1 MEYEKLRKGLDLN
14 NLSPKNLKAEIL
26 TNLPSV
32 HIEGRIFY
40 YSGDLYIDNG
50 TTFENLTDELNTIPI
65 GIPFPVWYETDS
77 LITSNQSRLIKLSKN
92 LISSGQF
99 NEGKLTNQSV
109 SIANETAFYSAVIS
123 NSSSRLNNKTVALIN
138 STENITN
145 TTTNEPTFLGAS
157 EQPLTNLVNRLQGHS
172 VRIQTGNPNT
182 GIHTS
187 YNRLDNCDLG
197 QLGITNP
204 NATFLIND
212 GVNGTPRT
220 GKTTRPDTTTA
231 IYYMRIL

>member
-32 HIEGRIFY
+32 HLEGRIFY

-77 LITSNQSRLIKLSKN
+77 LITNNQSRLIKLSKN

-109 SIANETAFYSAVIS
+109 TVASETAFYSAVIS
-123 NSSSRLNNKTVALIN
+123 NNSSRLNNKTVVLIN
-138 STENITN
+138 STENTTN
-145 TTTNEPTFLGAS
+145 TTTNEPTFIGAS
-157 EQPLTNLVNRLQGHS
+157 ESSLQNLVNRLQSH
-172 VRIQTGNPNT
+172 RHIIYRAT
-182 GIHTS
+182 
-187 YNRLDNCDLG
+187 
-197 QLGITNP
+197 ITNDTGGSDLR
-204 NATFLIND
+204 ASID
-212 GVNGTPRT
+212 GWTAREYNYVGSPISDGTNGTPRT
-220 GKTTRPDTTTA
+220 DKTTRPDSTTA
-231 IYYMRIL
+231 VYYMRIL

>member
-26 TNLPSV
+26 TNLPAV

-99 NEGKLTNQSV
+99 NEGKLTGQSV
-109 SIANETAFYSAVIS
+109 TVTNETAFYTAVIS
-123 NSSSRLNNKTVALIN
+123 SSSSRLNNKTVTLIN
-138 STENITN
+138 STENT
-145 TTTNEPTFLGAS
+145 TGSTTNEPTFLGAGES
-157 EQPLTNLVNRLQGHS
+157 SLQNTVNRS
-172 VRIQTGNPNT
+172 QT
-182 GIHTS
+182 HKH
-187 YNRLDNCDLG
+187 
-197 QLGITNP
+197 GITLNRYYGNGLSNFVP
-204 NATFLIND
+204 GWSNDDIQYSSTATNYTSIQFD
-212 GVNGTPRT
+212 AGEGTTRM